1 MTSNPKPMTAAEFWE
16 IKHKIDDEVA
26 RLGWSVDYCKRYI
39 AYHYGCRSRL
49 VMTDT
54 QLVHLYE
61 TLRLVGL
68 NKPTTKRGRKS
79 SPRKQS
85 ARLLRKGRR

>member
-1 MTSNPKPMTAAEFWE
+1 MKPMTATKFWE

-39 AYHYGCRSRL
+39 AYHYGCRTRL
-49 VMTDT
+49 TMTDT

-61 TLRLVGL
+61 TLRSIGL
-68 NKPTTKRGRKS
+68 NKFITKRSQKS
-79 SPRKQS
+79 SSKKQRG
-85 ARLLRKGRR
+85 RLNRRNR

>member
-1 MTSNPKPMTAAEFWE
+1 MQNQKPMTAAEFWE

-39 AYHYGCRSRL
+39 EFHYGCRSRL
-49 VMTDT
+49 TMTDT

-61 TLRLVGL
+61 TLCSVGCTQ
-68 NKPTTKRGRKS
+68 PTTKRGRKS
-79 SPRKQS
+79 SSKKQS
-85 ARLLRKGRR
+85 VRSSRKRR